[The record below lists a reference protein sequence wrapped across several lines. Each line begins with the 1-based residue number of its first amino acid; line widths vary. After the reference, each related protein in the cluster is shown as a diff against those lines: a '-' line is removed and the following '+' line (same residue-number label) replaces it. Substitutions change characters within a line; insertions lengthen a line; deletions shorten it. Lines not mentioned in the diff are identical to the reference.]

1 MSALKYIGGG
11 AYIIGVPARDLSADE
26 AQRYEGTIAMYA
38 PGIYE
43 SPLDMKKLHA
53 EIQEITGIFTS
64 DLTRIKGI
72 GIRTAEALNVAGITT
87 FQQLIDADP
96 VELDLHLDGSSA
108 DQIRSWQFQA
118 QQFTGDK

>member
-38 PGIYE
+38 PGIYGT
-43 SPLDMKKLHA
+43 LDNKPIA
-53 EIQEITGIFTS
+53 SQPAQEAPGD
-64 DLTRIKGI
+64 DLTVIKGI
-72 GIRTAEALNVAGITT
+72 GTQVANALATEGVIT

-96 VELDLHLDGSSA
+96 VALDLSLAGSSEN
-108 DQIRSWQFQA
+108 QIRSWQFQA